1 LGARLTVL
9 LTPLPVRA
17 TDCGLSLALSL
28 MVTAALMSPVDVG
41 LKVRLI
47 VQLAPALSE
56 VPQVVVSAN

>member
-1 LGARLTVL
+1 ML